1 MKIIIVAIICISI
14 IEVTALI
21 LGFNGQLLRWT
32 IAAIVGLAGLATPTP
47 KLIPLLKK
55 IMKVI

>member
-1 MKIIIVAIICISI
+1 MKVIIISI
-14 IEVTALI
+14 ISIAIIEVVAMF

-32 IAAIVGLAGLATPTP
+32 IAAIVGLAGLATPAP